1 MAGRVTFPVGGRSC
15 EGGFAAFEAE
25 VRSIRRDLKAAQWLD
40 EPAGCVDG
48 QRISWDPRTP
58 LRRHSRSNQSSTS
71 VLELI
76 GQRLIEEKLWH
87 GFSFGR
93 IEPRCL
99 IEKEVTLRWPPG
111 GGEGWG

>member
-1 MAGRVTFPVGGRSC
+1 MLGWAKGMRGWASNIRGILVHVGRRFRVTQP
-15 EGGFAAFEAE
+15 
-25 VRSIRRDLKAAQWLD
+25 
-40 EPAGCVDG
+40 
-48 QRISWDPRTP
+48 TP
-58 LRRHSRSNQSSTS
+58 S
-71 VLELI
+71 VPELI